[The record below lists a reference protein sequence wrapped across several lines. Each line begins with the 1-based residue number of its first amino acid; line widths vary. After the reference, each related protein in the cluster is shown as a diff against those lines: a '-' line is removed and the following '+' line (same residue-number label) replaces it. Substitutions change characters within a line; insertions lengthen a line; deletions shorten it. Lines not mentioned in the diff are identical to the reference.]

1 MYNLIIDDEEF
12 EGFSESIGYLTT
24 SLENRYASIVNKLR
38 LLCTEGV
45 TEGAFHDNLVAYVEA
60 LDMMQ
65 GQLQFVTEELQR
77 LSAEFIAKIDEID
90 GAVYDEE
97 R

>member
-12 EGFSESIGYLTT
+12 EGFSKSIGYLTT
-24 SLENRYASIVNKLR
+24 SLEDRYASIVNILR
-38 LLCTEGV
+38 LLCSEGV
-45 TEGAFHDNLVAYVEA
+45 PEGAFHDNLAAYVEA

-77 LSAEFIAKIDEID
+77 LSTAFIAKIDEID
-90 GAVYDEE
+90 SVVYD
-97 R
+97 

>member
-12 EGFSESIGYLTT
+12 EGFSESIGYLTA
-24 SLENRYASIVNKLR
+24 SLENRYDSIVNKLR

-65 GQLQFVTEELQR
+65 GQLRFVTEELQR
-77 LSAEFIAKIDEID
+77 LSTEFITKIDEID
-90 GAVYDEE
+90 SVVYE
-97 R
+97 